1 MKKLL
6 RAAVFCAGFLVLL
19 CAVSYILRPYSGS
32 ASRKNLCGFYAE
44 KDRSLDVIFV
54 GASSCFAFWEAP
66 EAWNSYG
73 FTSYDF
79 ATGTMP
85 PQMIRYCLQE
95 IRKTQDPKLYV
106 IDLRPFTA
114 AEVGYYLER
123 EVMNMDHDV
132 PLRNVSDNF
141 KYSLNRFEMIRECV
155 PDSYDKIPY
164 YIDIIKYHTEW
175 PRLLD
180 LQSLA
185 FGLNSSHDSLK
196 GFRLVDSWKEMEE
209 KDFSEVKKRQPLSER
224 LEGILSG
231 LLDYCEKEELPVM
244 FLVNAYCQ
252 TKNEKAVYNYISD
265 VVTERGYDFLN
276 TNDYYDEIGLD
287 FSVDYYDKNHVNIFG
302 ADKYTRFVGDYLMEH
317 YSFEDRRGQ
326 AEYAQWDEDYEVWCE
341 ESGEIR
347 ASIQAKIGAA
357 ADKENG

>member
-6 RAAVFCAGFLVLL
+6 RALVFCAGFLVLL
-19 CAVSYILRPYSGS
+19 CTVSYILRPYSGS

-44 KDRSLDVIFV
+44 KADSLDVVFV

-66 EAWNSYG
+66 EAWNRYG

-85 PQMIRYCLQE
+85 PQMIRYCLRE
-95 IRKTQDPKLYV
+95 IQKTQSPKLYV

-141 KYSLNRFEMIRECV
+141 KYSLNRFEMIQECV
-155 PDSYDKIPY
+155 PESYDKVPY

-175 PRLLD
+175 QRLLD
-180 LQSLA
+180 AQSLA
-185 FGLNSSHDSLK
+185 FAANSSHDSLK
-196 GFRLVDSWKEMEE
+196 GFRLVDSWKAMEE
-209 KDFSEVKKRQPLSER
+209 KDYSKVKKRKALSER
-224 LEGILSG
+224 LDYILNE
-231 LLDYCEKEELPVM
+231 LLDYCGEKELPVL

-252 TKNEKAVYNYISD
+252 TKAEKAVYNYISD
-265 VVTERGYDFLN
+265 AVAARGYDFLN
-276 TNDYYDEIGLD
+276 TNDYYEEIGLD
-287 FSVDYYDKNHVNIFG
+287 FSTDYYDKNHVNIFG

-326 AEYAQWDEDYEVWCE
+326 AEYTQWDQDYEVWSE
-341 ESGEIR
+341 ESGKIR
-347 ASIQAKIGAA
+347 ESIRSKMDAA
-357 ADKENG
+357 AENG